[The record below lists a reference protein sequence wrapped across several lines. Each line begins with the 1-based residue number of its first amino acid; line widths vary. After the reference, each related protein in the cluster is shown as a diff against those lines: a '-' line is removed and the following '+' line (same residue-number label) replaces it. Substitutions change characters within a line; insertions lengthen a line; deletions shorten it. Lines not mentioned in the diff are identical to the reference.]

1 MKNKAKTPTP
11 STTIIIDSNNS
22 SALASK
28 NISFI
33 DNKKEYKYSS
43 RLNKKQKNRQINSLD
58 ELTKKFSNCVYNS
71 NKNIINLNNVMKKI
85 KAKKRRIY
93 DITNVLEGETI
104 FILIYD
110 FIIILGIGLIKKDS
124 KNQIRLESDFYELY
138 KNSQNNNLIELNEEI
153 GQNNDIKDEIKESQN
168 NNLTNEINYLR
179 KLIKDT
185 DEKIFN
191 ENQNNNII
199 NIENLDEILDLKNK
213 SYLKNQYNFKTK
225 EISGKNDARKVEY
238 ATRKKLEVEEN
249 SNYPTNSN
257 KLYIDSNKKD
267 DFLRI
272 KKEEE
277 NLPFNEEY
285 IGLFISENIK
295 NEFNF
300 EILKNSGI
308 DFELRKDSFMSDLS
322 NIENLN
328 NLIDSDQ
335 FLE

>member
-1 MKNKAKTPTP
+1 MKNKAKTSTP
-11 STTIIIDSNNS
+11 STTIIMDSNNS

-58 ELTKKFSNCVYNS
+58 ELTKKFSKCVYNS

-93 DITNVLEGETI
+93 DITNVLEG
-104 FILIYD
+104 
-110 FIIILGIGLIKKDS
+110 IGLIKKDS
-124 KNQIRLESDFYELY
+124 KNQIRLEPDFFELY

-153 GQNNDIKDEIKESQN
+153 EPNNDIKDEIKESQN
-168 NNLTNEINYLR
+168 NNLANEINYLR
-179 KLIKDT
+179 KLLKDT

-213 SYLKNQYNFKTK
+213 SYLKNQNNFKTK
-225 EISGKNDARKVEY
+225 DISGKNDVRNVEY
-238 ATRKKLEVEEN
+238 ATRKKLEQEEN
-249 SNYPTNSN
+249 ANYPTNSN

-267 DFLRI
+267 DFLRL

-277 NLPFNEEY
+277 NLPFNGEY
-285 IGLFISENIK
+285 IGLFI
-295 NEFNF
+295 
-300 EILKNSGI
+300 
-308 DFELRKDSFMSDLS
+308 
-322 NIENLN
+322 
-328 NLIDSDQ
+328 
-335 FLE
+335 